1 VVLTRRVDVQPRD
14 VEGSS
19 IRLVEDLFRAEHA
32 HLVAALTRTLGTANL
47 PLAEDVVQDAL
58 VSAMQAWR
66 FGPPRDP
73 KAWIVRAARNRAIDI
88 IRRERRAMSLLPEL
102 ASSTGAS
109 DTIDGALAPEA
120 DRVNQLAMMFAVCD
134 PALTPETHVTLIL
147 RWLCG
152 LSPKEIGQAFLVGT
166 QTIDRRL
173 HRGKARLRELGRIVE
188 VDRLSDVEERR
199 GSVLHALYLLFSEG
213 YHGSNPREPVR
224 PFLCNDALR
233 LAELLLGTSATAHPD
248 VYALAALICLDIAR
262 LSTRLDA
269 DGAFVPLEEQDRARW
284 DRSLIERGLAYLAA
298 SAGGE
303 RMSRWHL
310 EAGIACEHAVAM
322 SVRETDWARVVALY
336 DLLMAQSPGPIVAL
350 NRALA
355 VAERDGVEAGRR
367 ELVAVAGDRKLARY
381 PFYWAAV
388 ADLQRRAEKHAEARS
403 SYERAIE
410 FSRSTAERAAYR
422 RRIELLEAP

>member
-1 VVLTRRVDVQPRD
+1 VVLTRRKDRQ
-14 VEGSS
+14 VEESS
-19 IRLVEDLFRAEHA
+19 IGLVEDLFREEHA

-47 PLAEDVVQDAL
+47 ALAEDVVQDAL

-88 IRRERRAMSLLPEL
+88 IRRERRSMSLLPEL
-102 ASSTGAS
+102 ASLTAATDAIDAAFAS
-109 DTIDGALAPEA
+109 EA
-120 DRVNQLAMMFAVCD
+120 DRANQLAMMFAVCD
-134 PALTPETHVTLIL
+134 PALTLETHVTLIL

-166 QTIDRRL
+166 QTIDKRL
-173 HRGKARLRELGRIVE
+173 HRGKARLRELGRLVE
-188 VDRLSDVEERR
+188 VDRLPDLKERR
-199 GSVLHALYLLFSEG
+199 GSVLHALYLLFNEG

-224 PFLCNDALR
+224 PFLCTDALR
-233 LAELLLGTSATAHPD
+233 LTELQLGTNATAHPD
-248 VYALAALICLDIAR
+248 VSALAALFCFDIAR

-269 DGAFVPLEEQDRARW
+269 DGVFVPFAEQDRARW
-284 DRSLIERGLAYLAA
+284 DRGLIEQGLAYLAA

-303 RMSRWHL
+303 RISRWHL
-310 EAGIACEHAVAM
+310 EAGIACEHAVAP
-322 SVRETDWARVVALY
+322 SVRETDWTRVVAFY
-336 DLLMAQSPGPIVAL
+336 DLLMAQSPSPIVAL

-355 VAERDGVEAGRR
+355 VAERDGVEAGCRQ
-367 ELVAVAGDRKLARY
+367 LVAVAGDKKLARY

-388 ADLQRRAEKHAEARS
+388 ADLQRRAERHAEARS

-410 FSRSTAERAAYR
+410 LSRSTAERASYR
-422 RRIELLEAP
+422 RRIELLETP